1 MVSPDDKVGP
11 VEDRVSLQEIA
22 GKIGQRFEEMDRARD
37 QGLIQARKAIK
48 NCSLAI
54 RAVHRGESVEVEAF
68 LREAYQLLS
77 DARDQLRAYPDV
89 YYSGFLQDAEKEY
102 AEAQI
107 TYRLVHAKSLP
118 GPEELGVDFAPY
130 LNGMAEAVG
139 ELRRQVLDLLRRGE
153 LEKAEHQLSLMD
165 DIYYVLISMDFPD
178 AITRGLRR
186 STDIARGCLEKT
198 RGDLTHHSAGHNLE
212 RELSSIRNRLSLE
225 ADQLLEAALR

>member
-1 MVSPDDKVGP
+1 MT
-11 VEDRVSLQEIA
+11 LQEIS
-22 GKIGQRFEEMDRARD
+22 GRIGQRFEEMDRVRD
-37 QGLIQARKAIK
+37 LSLINARKVIK

-54 RAVHRGESVEVEAF
+54 RAVHRGEAVEVDQYLLEA
-68 LREAYQLLS
+68 RRLL
-77 DARDQLRAYPDV
+77 DLACDQLRAYPDV

-107 TYRLVHAKSLP
+107 TYKIVNGRPLP
-118 GPEELGVDFAPY
+118 GPEDLRVDFAPY

-139 ELRRQVLDLLRRGE
+139 ELRRQVLDLLRRGD
-153 LEKAEHQLSLMD
+153 LERAENLLSMMD

-212 RELSSIRNRLSLE
+212 RELSTIRTRLSVE
-225 ADQLLEAALR
+225 ADQLLQAALR

>member
-1 MVSPDDKVGP
+1 MT
-11 VEDRVSLQEIA
+11 VSLQEISA
-22 GKIGQRFEEMDRARD
+22 RIGQRFEEMDRARD
-37 QGLIQARKAIK
+37 QGLAHSRKIIK

-54 RAVHRGESVEVEAF
+54 RAVHRGENQEVEQF
-68 LREAYQLLS
+68 LHEARRLL
-77 DARDQLRAYPDV
+77 DLVTDQLRPHSEI

-107 TYRLVHAKSLP
+107 TFRLINGLSLP
-118 GPEELGVDFAPY
+118 SPEDIGVDFAPY
-130 LNGMAEAVG
+130 LNGLAEAVG

-153 LEKAEHQLSLMD
+153 LEQAESILSVMD

-212 RELSSIRNRLSLE
+212 RELSGIRNRLSVE
-225 ADQLLEAALR
+225 ADQLLQAALR

>member
-1 MVSPDDKVGP
+1 M
-11 VEDRVSLQEIA
+11 SLKEIS
-22 GKIGQRFEEMDRARD
+22 GRIGQRFEEMDRARD
-37 QGLIQARKAIK
+37 QGLINARKVIK

-54 RAVHRGESVEVEAF
+54 RAVHRGESTEVNEFLQEA
-68 LREAYQLLS
+68 RRLLS
-77 DARDQLRAYPDV
+77 LACDQLRDYPDV

-107 TYRLVHAKSLP
+107 TYRIVHGRPLP

-153 LEKAEHQLSLMD
+153 LERAEGLLSMMD

-212 RELSSIRNRLSLE
+212 RELSSIRKRLSLE
-225 ADQLLEAALR
+225 ADQLLQAALR

>member
-1 MVSPDDKVGP
+1 M
-11 VEDRVSLQEIA
+11 RMNLQEISA
-22 GKIGQRFEEMDRARD
+22 RIGQRFEVTDQARD
-37 QGLIQARKAIK
+37 QGLVHSRKVIK

-54 RAVHRGESVEVEAF
+54 RAVHRGELADVDKHLQEARA
-68 LREAYQLLS
+68 LLDVAREG
-77 DARDQLRAYPDV
+77 LRAYPDV

-107 TYRLVHAKSLP
+107 THRIIGGKPLP
-118 GPEELGVDFAPY
+118 APEELGVDYAPY

-139 ELRRQVLDLLRRGE
+139 ELRRQVLDLLRKGE
-153 LEKAEHQLSLMD
+153 LERAESMLSVMD

-212 RELSSIRNRLSLE
+212 RELSSIRNRLSVE

>member
-1 MVSPDDKVGP
+1 MN
-11 VEDRVSLQEIA
+11 LQQIS
-22 GKIGQRFEEMDRARD
+22 GRIGQRFEEMDRARD
-37 QGLIQARKAIK
+37 QSLINARKVIK

-54 RAVHRGESVEVEAF
+54 RAVHRGESAEVDQFLAEA
-68 LREAYQLLS
+68 RNLLS
-77 DARDQLRAYPDV
+77 VACDQLRAYPDV

-107 TYRLVHAKSLP
+107 TYRIVTGKSLP
-118 GPEELGVDFAPY
+118 GPEDLGVDFAPY

-139 ELRRQVLDLLRRGE
+139 ELRRQVLDQLRRGD
-153 LEKAEHQLSLMD
+153 LERAENLLSVMD

-212 RELSSIRNRLSLE
+212 RELSSIRNRLSVE
-225 ADQLLEAALR
+225 ADQLLQAALR

>member
-1 MVSPDDKVGP
+1 M
-11 VEDRVSLQEIA
+11 SLQEIS
-22 GKIGQRFEEMDRARD
+22 GRIGQRFEEIDRARD
-37 QGLIQARKAIK
+37 QSLISARKVIK

-54 RAVHRGESVEVEAF
+54 RAVHRGESAEIDQYMQEA
-68 LREAYQLLS
+68 RSLLS
-77 DARDQLRAYPDV
+77 TACDQLRAYPDV

-107 TYRLVHAKSLP
+107 TYRIVTGKPLP
-118 GPEELGVDFAPY
+118 SPEELGVDYAPY

-153 LEKAEHQLSLMD
+153 LERAENLLSIMD

-178 AITRGLRR
+178 AVTRGLRR

-198 RGDLTHHSAGHNLE
+198 RGDLTHHSAGQNLE
-212 RELSSIRNRLSLE
+212 RELSSIRSRLSVE
-225 ADQLLEAALR
+225 ADQLLQAALR